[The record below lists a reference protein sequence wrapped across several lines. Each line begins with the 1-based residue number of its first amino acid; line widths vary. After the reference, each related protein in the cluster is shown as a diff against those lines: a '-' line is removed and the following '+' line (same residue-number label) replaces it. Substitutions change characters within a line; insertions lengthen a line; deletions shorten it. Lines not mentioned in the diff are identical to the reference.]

1 MNDAKKPSD
10 AALEASLARALG
22 PDAEDTAPLS
32 RAVLSRMTDSA
43 RPTRQPLSEVLAD
56 PRPAAGLLIGSLLL
70 AGALGYMLVPA
81 EIQDTMVLFQLIGQG
96 L

>member
-32 RAVLSRMTDSA
+32 RAVLNRMVEQPRPA
-43 RPTRQPLSEVLAD
+43 RLALAEVLAD
-56 PRPAAGLLIGSLLL
+56 PRPVGGLFLGALLL
-70 AGALGYMLVPA
+70 AGALGYAMVPA
-81 EIQDTMVLFQLIGQG
+81 DLEEVFALTTILRQG
-96 L
+96 F